1 MTKKEVQQFAGVILG
16 GFLFAL
22 SVNLFIVPLDLYS
35 GGIVGI
41 AQILRTIMETIGSIQ
56 IPKQFDI
63 AGIINFII
71 NIPLF
76 IMAYKS
82 ISRKFF
88 IKTLLCVIVQT
99 ISFSLIMIPSTPIL
113 DDVLASCVI
122 GGLIGGFGIGLAL
135 RSSGSG
141 GGLDILGVYFTK
153 KFSNFSVGKL
163 SLIVNAFVYIGCAV
177 LFDVS
182 TAIYSIIY
190 MACFS
195 LVVDKTHYQN
205 INITCMIFSKQDQI
219 QDDIL
224 RETGRGVT
232 FWKGAGAYTKTD
244 TYIMVTVINKYEISQ
259 IKKIIYKHDPH
270 AFVIFNEGMNVSGNF
285 EKRDRKSVV

>member
-285 EKRDRKSVV
+285 ERSEERV

>member
-1 MTKKEVQQFAGVILG
+1 MDKNDIKQFAGVIIG

-35 GGIVGI
+35 GGIIGI
-41 AQILRTIMETIGSIQ
+41 AQIIRTLMIQ
-56 IPKQFDI
+56 YLGLDILNSFDI
-63 AGIINFII
+63 AGIINFLI

-76 IMAYKS
+76 IMAYRS

-99 ISFSLIMIPSTPIL
+99 VSFTLIMIPQTAIL

-153 KFSNFSVGKL
+153 KFDNFSVGKL
-163 SLIVNAFVYIGCAV
+163 SLIVNAFVYIVCAI

-195 LVVDKTHYQN
+195 LVVDKT
-205 INITCMIFSKQDQI
+205 
-219 QDDIL
+219 
-224 RETGRGVT
+224 RGVT
-232 FWKGAGAYTKTD
+232 YWKGAGAYTKTD
-244 TYIMVTVINKYEISQ
+244 TNIMVTVINKYETNQ
-259 IKKIIYKHDPH
+259 IKKIIEKNDPK
-270 AFVIFNEGMNVSGNF
+270 AFVIFQEGMNVSGNF
-285 EKRDRKSVV
+285 EKRL

>member
-219 QDDIL
+219 QDVIL

-285 EKRDRKSVV
+285 EKRL

>member
-285 EKRDRKSVV
+285 EKR

>member
-113 DDVLASCVI
+113 DDVLANCVI

-285 EKRDRKSVV
+285 EKRL

>member
-1 MTKKEVQQFAGVILG
+1 MDKKDIKQFAGVIIG

-35 GGIVGI
+35 GGIIGI
-41 AQILRTIMETIGSIQ
+41 AQIIRTLMIQ
-56 IPKQFDI
+56 YLGLDILNSFDI
-63 AGIINFII
+63 AGIINFLI

-88 IKTLLCVIVQT
+88 IKTLLCVVVQT
-99 ISFSLIMIPSTPIL
+99 VSFTFIMIPQTAIL

-122 GGLIGGFGIGLAL
+122 GGLVGGFGIGLAL

-153 KFSNFSVGKL
+153 KFENFSVGKL
-163 SLIVNAFVYIGCAV
+163 SLIVNAFVYIVCAI

-205 INITCMIFSKQDQI
+205 INITCMIFSKNDKI
-219 QDDIL
+219 QEDIL

-232 FWKGAGAYTKTD
+232 YWKGAGAYTKTD
-244 TYIMVTVINKYEISQ
+244 TNIMVTVINKYETTQ
-259 IKKIIYKHDPH
+259 IKKIIEKNDPH
-270 AFVIFNEGMNVSGNF
+270 AFVIFQEGMNVSGNF
-285 EKRDRKSVV
+285 EKRL

>member
-88 IKTLLCVIVQT
+88 VKTLLCVIVQT

-285 EKRDRKSVV
+285 EKRL

>member
-285 EKRDRKSVV
+285 EKRL

>member
-76 IMAYKS
+76 IMAYRS

-285 EKRDRKSVV
+285 EKRL